1 MTSYLHTWFFLDND
15 DYYKSIGPPAVDAEM
30 RALCRDAQDEVG
42 VQLLGDMLAWIEEDL
57 LTGENFEVLQAYLYR
72 FLYIYSEVILECPHL
87 FARLQGVKKAHQN
100 SCKKFRH
107 LVQSNL
113 CVLKMMAQIPSL

>member
-1 MTSYLHTWFFLDND
+1 MNPLSQHIFLSLSF
-15 DYYKSIGPPAVDAEM
+15 SIGPPAVDAEM

-42 VQLLGDMLAWIEEDL
+42 VQLLGDILSWLMEDL
-57 LTGENFEVLQAYLYR
+57 KTCENFEVLQAYLYR
-72 FLYIYSEVILECPHL
+72 FLFIYSEVILECPELHS
-87 FARLQGVKKAHQN
+87 RLQKVKSVHEN

>member
-1 MTSYLHTWFFLDND
+1 MLCVVLC
-15 DYYKSIGPPAVDAEM
+15 SIGPPAVDAEM

-42 VQLLGDMLAWIEEDL
+42 VQLLRTVLEWMVDELKIC
-57 LTGENFEVLQAYLYR
+57 ENFEVLQAYLFR
-72 FLYIYSEVILECPHL
+72 FLFIYSEVILECPHL
-87 FARLQGVKKAHQN
+87 YSCLQGVKTVHEN

-113 CVLKMMAQIPSL
+113 CVLKMMAQIPTL